1 MNWIRRRLF
10 KWAYP
15 TFAIGRDVALIGT
28 NNYGKYASLSS
39 GVIFSNSALGDYSY
53 VNYYSIVHQTTI
65 GKFCSIGPHVVIGL
79 GNHPVRGFVSTS
91 PKLFLKGYFS
101 PRERYDQFPR
111 VEIGN
116 DVWIGANATLV
127 NGIKVGDG
135 AVIGANAVVTTDVP
149 PYAIYGGIP
158 AKLIRFRFK
167 EEQREFLLKFK
178 WWEKGANWL
187 RCNNERLADIEKLMD
202 VYGNAVV

>member
-1 MNWIRRRLF
+1 ML
-10 KWAYP
+10 KWTYP
-15 TFAIGRDVALIGT
+15 TFNIGRDVDLIGT
-28 NNYGKYASLSS
+28 NDYGKYTSLSS
-39 GVIFSNSALGDYSY
+39 GVIFSNSVLGDYSY

-79 GNHPVRGFVSTS
+79 GNHPVRDFVSTS

-101 PRERYDQFPR
+101 PREQYDQFPR

-149 PYAIYGGIP
+149 PYAIYGGVP
-158 AKLIRFRFK
+158 AKLIRFRFS

-178 WWEKGANWL
+178 WWEREAEWL
-187 RCNNERLADIEKLMD
+187 RSNNERLVDIEKLME
-202 VYGNAVV
+202 VYGDVI